1 LEDLTA
7 IPDVKGFA
15 DAASNASKADKF
27 TRDGAIARMDVYVEW
42 LLTPTDMRV
51 PKWKKDVATLLGV
64 TMPTLQKYDHDPWL
78 RREFIKRSR
87 VAFTVSRSANV
98 IETLYQRATD
108 PDDPQGVSAAKA
120 LMQYMSAQD
129 EREDSDKVDLSELTA
144 DQLVKM
150 AKTLADQAKGK
161 K

>member
-1 LEDLTA
+1 MEDLTA
-7 IPDVKGFA
+7 APDVKSFA
-15 DAASNASKADKF
+15 DAATTASNADKF

-129 EREDSDKVDLSELTA
+129 EREDNDKVDLSELTA

-150 AKTLADQAKGK
+150 AKSLADQAKSK